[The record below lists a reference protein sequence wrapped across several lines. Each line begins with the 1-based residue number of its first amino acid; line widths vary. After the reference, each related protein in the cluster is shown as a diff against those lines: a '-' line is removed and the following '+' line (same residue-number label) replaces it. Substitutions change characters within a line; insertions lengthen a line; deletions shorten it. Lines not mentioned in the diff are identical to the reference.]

1 MTITMVYGDLYVRIK
16 MQLAQDITYLVKVT
30 YCPLPLPLIHCITV
44 KRNPTTFD
52 NNNKVCKNMT
62 EAEPGLK
69 IQTQ

>member
-1 MTITMVYGDLYVRIK
+1 MVYGDLYARIK
-16 MQLAQDITYLVKVT
+16 MQLAQDITYLVKVA

-44 KRNPTTFD
+44 QRNPTTFD
-52 NNNKVCKNMT
+52 NNNKVCKNMI